1 MNTLT
6 ANEIKTEGV
15 SAIRRGLEKDDEL
28 IITVRGKAEYAVIS
42 MKKLGKY
49 HEYELD
55 VALSE
60 CREDIK
66 SGRFH
71 VDTEKHIRTIKK
83 SLRNL
88 KS

>member
-15 SAIRRGLEKDDEL
+15 SAIKKGLKKGDEL
-28 IITVRGKAEYAVIS
+28 IITVRGRAEYAVIS
-42 MKKLGKY
+42 MEKLEKY

-55 VALSE
+55 AALAE
-60 CREDIK
+60 CGKGIRN
-66 SGRFH
+66 GRFH
-71 VDTEKHIRTIKK
+71 TDTEKHIRTIKK
-83 SLRNL
+83 SLRNH